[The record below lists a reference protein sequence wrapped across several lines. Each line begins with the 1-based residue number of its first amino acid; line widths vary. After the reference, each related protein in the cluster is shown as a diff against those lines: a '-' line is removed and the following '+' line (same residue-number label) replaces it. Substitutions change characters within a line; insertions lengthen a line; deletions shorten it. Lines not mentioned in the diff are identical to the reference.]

1 MKVSNIVISVPLLS
15 PNDTIG
21 TALTVMHAKNVD
33 IAPVADRQNG
43 PVGAVTRKDCC
54 RRSATGPS

>member
-33 IAPVADRQNG
+33 IAPVADRQQ
-43 PVGAVTRKDCC
+43 RSC
-54 RRSATGPS
+54 RRRDPE